1 MYYKDIK
8 GVQDAS
14 GCPKT
19 KIVKCLFEDQ
29 EGRWN
34 TAQGRDW
41 HRGRWRHRRSAGPG
55 AAAADP
61 PAGAAVAA
69 PPLAG
74 RSLQLRL
81 RLLDQPPAQPERLGD
96 WVVRRLRADAN

>member
-1 MYYKDIK
+1 MKRR
-8 GVQDAS
+8 
-14 GCPKT
+14 
-19 KIVKCLFEDQ
+19 FEDQ

-34 TAQGRDW
+34 NAQGRGW
-41 HRGRWRHRRSAGPG
+41 HRGRGRRRRSAGPG

-74 RSLQLRL
+74 RSLPLRL
-81 RLLDQPPAQPERLGD
+81 RLLDQPPDQPEWLGGLGD
-96 WVVRRLRADAN
+96 GVVRRLKADAD

>member
-1 MYYKDIK
+1 MKRRF
-8 GVQDAS
+8 GN
-14 GCPKT
+14 
-19 KIVKCLFEDQ
+19 Q

-34 TAQGRDW
+34 NAQGRGRD
-41 HRGRWRHRRSAGPG
+41 RGRGRSRISAGPG

-81 RLLDQPPAQPERLGD
+81 RLLDQPPAQLGRLGD
-96 WVVRRLRADAN
+96 GVVRRLKADVD